1 MTWIIGL
8 GFLVLCIGV
17 ARGFSII
24 GNVNDDENEDW

>member
-17 ARGFSII
+17 ARGFGII
-24 GNVNDDENEDW
+24 SDSKEDNEDW